1 MNVPLIFHKGET
13 MTEMTSVGTDRE
25 ITETEK
31 RLELVESLDTW
42 LDIMQLERDS

>member
-1 MNVPLIFHKGET
+1 